1 MNICVYGA
9 ASNQIAP
16 IFLEQTEQLGEALAG
31 RGHTLVFGA
40 GGNGVMGAVAR
51 GAAKAGGEIVGI
63 VPNFFPDGVLSPA
76 CTDIRRTE
84 TMRERKQ
91 MMEDVSDAFIMAPGG
106 VGTLDEFFEIL
117 TLRQLDRHQKPI
129 AIFNVDGVFD
139 GLLQALSRLHEEKFI
154 GNTGITAFSAF
165 SDVEE
170 LLTYLEENA

>member
-9 ASNQIAP
+9 ASSEIAP
-16 IFLEQTEQLGEALAG
+16 IFLEQTELLGEHLAK

-51 GAAKAGGEIVGI
+51 GVAKAGGKSIGI
-63 VPNFFPDGVLSPA
+63 VPNFFPDGVLSPV
-76 CTDIRRTE
+76 CTEIRRTE

-106 VGTLDEFFEIL
+106 IGTLDEFFEIL

-129 AIFNVDGVFD
+129 AILNVDGIFD
-139 GLLQALSRLHEEKFI
+139 GLLEVLSRLHEEKFI
-154 GNTGITAFSAF
+154 GRTGFASLSAF
-165 SDVEE
+165 DNAEA
-170 LLTYLEENA
+170 LLAYLEENA

>member
-1 MNICVYGA
+1 MNICVYDA

-63 VPNFFPDGVLSPA
+63 VPSFFPDGVLSPA
-76 CTDIRRTE
+76 CTDVRRTE

-139 GLLQALSRLHEEKFI
+139 GLLEALTRLHEEKFI
-154 GNTGITAFSAF
+154 GRTGITAFSAF
-165 SDVEE
+165 SDAEE
-170 LLTYLEENA
+170 LLAYLEENA

>member
-16 IFLEQTEQLGEALAG
+16 IFLEQTERLGEALAG

-63 VPNFFPDGVLSPA
+63 VPNFFPDGVLSPV

-139 GLLQALSRLHEEKFI
+139 GLLEALSRLHEEKFI

-170 LLTYLEENA
+170 LLAYLEENA